1 MSDTI
6 ITTGRVTRAKFWPV
20 FLPYLIWLAL
30 LVLLSATGGAV
41 LFYLTAAALLP
52 VYLLIIRGRA
62 IGRLHDVGVSAFF
75 YWMLIIVEI
84 LVVLLMGMFPF
95 LWDGAAVASV
105 APVLAVIL
113 SILLFGFGAVLHV
126 ALLVFFLLPS
136 QAGAND
142 YGENSE
148 LPGVVFM
155 GTSWGGII
163 EDMLKGLHGQVAQEA
178 ERTHDQQE
186 FEHVLDDTTPGRTH
200 EYHPR

>member
-84 LVVLLMGMFPF
+84 LAVLLMGGMFAF
-95 LWDGAAVASV
+95 LRDGAAVGSV
-105 APVLAVIL
+105 APVLTVIL

-126 ALLVFFLLPS
+126 ALLVFFGGQYNFTDGLLGAFTIKVALGKSTLSFMLVKNGFSRISFDNIHNNPEACASTPTTGSPS
-136 QAGAND
+136 YNEGNKNISKA
-142 YGENSE
+142 
-148 LPGVVFM
+148 
-155 GTSWGGII
+155 
-163 EDMLKGLHGQVAQEA
+163 
-178 ERTHDQQE
+178 
-186 FEHVLDDTTPGRTH
+186 
-200 EYHPR
+200 